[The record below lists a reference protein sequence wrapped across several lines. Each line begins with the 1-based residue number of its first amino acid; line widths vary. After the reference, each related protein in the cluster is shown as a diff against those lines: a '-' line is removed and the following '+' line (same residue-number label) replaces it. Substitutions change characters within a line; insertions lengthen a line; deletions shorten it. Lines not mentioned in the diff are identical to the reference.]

1 MFSSQSHVCR
11 SSPLRNTYLAHLIL
25 LHFLTLTT
33 SAERQLTVQFS
44 LPSCVSS
51 LLGPNTFLSTPQA
64 TFSHSCARHSF
75 TPIQIRQCTVL
86 YSLLSTLLYSRQKYK
101 TFAPDGNRRSPN
113 GSRRLPNVPHNF
125 FLFAVLIS
133 QCHSQ
138 IFKFCHVFIGVT
150 S

>member
-1 MFSSQSHVCR
+1 MFSSQSHACR
-11 SSPLRNTYLAHLIL
+11 SSPLRATYLAHLIL

-33 SAERQLTVQFS
+33 SAGQQLTSQFS

-51 LLGPNTFLSTPQA
+51 LSGPNTFSQHSSGYTLPFMCETQFHTHTKQA
-64 TFSHSCARHSF
+64 IVPFCTACSPRFYTADKNTRLLHRTVTGVYRTFPTIYF
-75 TPIQIRQCTVL
+75 
-86 YSLLSTLLYSRQKYK
+86 Y
-101 TFAPDGNRRSPN
+101 
-113 GSRRLPNVPHNF
+113 
-125 FLFAVLIS
+125 LFAVLIS